1 MVIVLSTPS
10 IHHVS
15 GDCSGT
21 VSKLLLS
28 QTASVLMNLC
38 FFGSSSVST
47 SSSLTSMSLFA
58 ATSSSSGT
66 SLSGPS
72 SGSKARISSSS
83 SSYRRLQP
91 LLRSLM
97 YLVQRDLHTTLH
109 KNHPIAVVVAVVVVW

>member
-83 SSYRRLQP
+83 SYRRLQP